1 MGAELLIRRTIGCFP
16 RPGTGCGLA
25 LCHARFPAL
34 SVALEGAGT
43 GKILI
48 VRHAVVP
55 QNGRF
60 PTACLVRPR
69 AAKFSWFVAACL
81 HQYCERNDVG
91 FVRRP
96 ATRLELRRPELCPL
110 RHATPTKIC
119 TAGVH
124 FSSQDRHAGGVTFDG
139 REHDGSFAMLVA
151 PTPPKLFTRRHIVV
165 VQSALVPTVE
175 QHIRAFQQTNQVAM
189 IEIALHRTSSHS
201 LACFDVR
208 QEEVG
213 RYQPGMAR

>member
-1 MGAELLIRRTIGCFP
+1 MRSETIDFAAAGLLVTTGSPMGAELLIRRTIGCFP

-91 FVRRP
+91 FARR
-96 ATRLELRRPELCPL
+96 ALL
-110 RHATPTKIC
+110 
-119 TAGVH
+119 
-124 FSSQDRHAGGVTFDG
+124 DRA
-139 REHDGSFAMLVA
+139 
-151 PTPPKLFTRRHIVV
+151 
-165 VQSALVPTVE
+165 
-175 QHIRAFQQTNQVAM
+175 QT
-189 IEIALHRTSSHS
+189 T
-201 LACFDVR
+201 
-208 QEEVG
+208 
-213 RYQPGMAR
+213 